1 MKIKSLS
8 TFEVIV
14 YLLLFTVFF
23 IGIYFSNT
31 HATYFETV
39 YVKED
44 GIVEYLTAFLLF
56 CIGML
61 SLSRIIFL
69 RKYKNLLWF
78 LGTVFFTIVFL
89 FGAGEEISW
98 GQRIFNFDSS
108 NYFIENNTQQE
119 TNLHNMVVGE
129 TKINKLIFS
138 QLLTLIMVVY
148 LLVLPVLFRKY
159 SWIKNLTNRFAVPV
173 VKWHHS
179 IYFLL
184 ITASLMLIPSDKK
197 WELYE
202 LAFGVIF
209 FLIFLKPFNKNIF
222 TK

>member
-8 TFEVIV
+8 AFELIV
-14 YLLLFTVFF
+14 YLLLFFVFF
-23 IGIYFSNT
+23 IGIYFANT
-31 HATYFETV
+31 DATYFESV

-44 GIVEYLTAFLLF
+44 GFVEYSTAFLLF

-61 SLSRIIFL
+61 SLSRITFL
-69 RKYKNLLWF
+69 RKYKNLLWL
-78 LGTVFFTIVFL
+78 LGTLFFTVVFL

-138 QLLTLIMVVY
+138 QLLTLIMVLY
-148 LLVLPVLFRKY
+148 LLVLPVLFRKV
-159 SWIKNLTNRFAVPV
+159 SWIKNLVNRFAIPV
-173 VKWHHS
+173 VNWHHS

-184 ITASLMLIPSDKK
+184 ITASLLLIPSDKK

-209 FLIFLKPFNKNIF
+209 LLIFLKPFNKNIF